1 MDEISIETYIQ
12 RGEALLR
19 QALEYAVSP
28 NFYAQIGLVFVAVL
42 LAYFIAGVAR
52 RFTHHLLKEDRIGIT
67 GLKRF
72 VGVASEM
79 LNPFLNILLL
89 MIMVDVSQSW
99 LGESWLVRI
108 GQSMAIVWLL
118 YMVNVRFVR
127 TYYIKMFVKWVVIP
141 IALLAA
147 LGWLTSVT
155 QYLESISIELGNI
168 QISVYGIFRM
178 LVFGA
183 VLFWLGRI
191 SNSAGQKL
199 IRNQE
204 ALDAGTKEVFAK
216 LFQVVVIAGVFILL
230 LQLMGINLTALAVFS
245 GAVGVGLGFGLQSIA
260 SNFISGVIILLDRS
274 LTVGDYVEME
284 DGRSGIIRELNMRSA
299 ILETFDGKDIVVPNE
314 KFITTEFT
322 NWTHKNNKQR
332 YSLEFSVAYD
342 TDFEV
347 LFDLVRGVVASHPK
361 VLSGD
366 HIDLEERP
374 DCEIKDFGDS
384 GINILVE
391 YWMEGIDDGKNR
403 VGADLNYMIL
413 QALRAHGIV
422 IPFPQREVRLLNE
435 QGHYKGQ

>member
-1 MDEISIETYIQ
+1 MDETSIAIYLQ
-12 RGEALLR
+12 RGEDLLQR
-19 QALEYAVSP
+19 TLEYAVSP
-28 NFYAQIGLVFVAVL
+28 SFYAQIGLIFVAVL
-42 LAYFIAGVAR
+42 LAYFVAGVAR
-52 RFTHHLLKEDRIGIT
+52 RFTRHMLQEDRISLT
-67 GLKRF
+67 SVKRF

-89 MIMVDVSQSW
+89 MITVDVSQSW

-118 YMVNVRFVR
+118 YMVNARFVR
-127 TYYIKMFVKWVVIP
+127 SYYVKMFVKWVVIP

-147 LGWLTSVT
+147 LGWLTPVT
-155 QYLESISIELGNI
+155 GYLESISLELGNI
-168 QISVYGIFRM
+168 QISVYGIVRM

-183 VLFWLGRI
+183 VLFWLGRV
-191 SNSAGQKL
+191 SNSAGQKI

-284 DGRSGIIRELNMRSA
+284 DGRAGIIRELNMRSA
-299 ILETFDGKDIVVPNE
+299 VLETFDGKDIMVPNE
-314 KFITTEFT
+314 KFITTEFI

-332 YSLEFSVAYD
+332 YTIEFSVAYD
-342 TDFEV
+342 TDFDT
-347 LFDLVRGVVASHPK
+347 LFDLIRGVVASHPK

-366 HIDLEERP
+366 HVDVEERP

-391 YWMEGIDDGKNR
+391 YWMEGIDDGRNR

-413 QALRAHGIV
+413 QALRAHDIV
-422 IPFPQREVRLLNE
+422 IPFPQREVRMLN
-435 QGHYKGQ
+435 GYAK

>member
-1 MDEISIETYIQ
+1 MDETSIAIYLQ
-12 RGEALLR
+12 RGEDLLQR
-19 QALEYAVSP
+19 TLEYAVSP
-28 NFYAQIGLVFVAVL
+28 SFYAQIGLIFVAVL
-42 LAYFIAGVAR
+42 LAYFVAGVAR
-52 RFTHHLLKEDRIGIT
+52 RFTRHMLQEDRISLT
-67 GLKRF
+67 SVKRF

-89 MIMVDVSQSW
+89 MITVDVSQSW

-118 YMVNVRFVR
+118 YMVNARFVR
-127 TYYIKMFVKWVVIP
+127 SYYVKMFVKWVVIP

-147 LGWLTSVT
+147 LGWLTPVT
-155 QYLESISIELGNI
+155 GYLESISLELGNI
-168 QISVYGIFRM
+168 QISVYGIVRM

-183 VLFWLGRI
+183 VLFWLGRV
-191 SNSAGQKL
+191 SNSAGQKI

-284 DGRSGIIRELNMRSA
+284 DGRAGIIRELNMRSA
-299 ILETFDGKDIVVPNE
+299 VLETFDGKDIMVPNE
-314 KFITTEFT
+314 KFITTEFI

-332 YSLEFSVAYD
+332 YTIEFSVAYD
-342 TDFEV
+342 TDFDT
-347 LFDLVRGVVASHPK
+347 LFDLIRGVVAAHPK

-366 HIDLEERP
+366 HVDVEERP
-374 DCEIKDFGDS
+374 DCEIKGFGDS

-391 YWMEGIDDGKNR
+391 YWMEGIDDGRNR

-413 QALRAHGIV
+413 QALRAHDIV
-422 IPFPQREVRLLNE
+422 IPFPQREVRMLN
-435 QGHYKGQ
+435 GYAK

>member
-1 MDEISIETYIQ
+1 MDETSIAIYLQ
-12 RGEALLR
+12 RGEDLLQR
-19 QALEYAVSP
+19 TLEYAVSP
-28 NFYAQIGLVFVAVL
+28 SFYAQIGLIFVAVL
-42 LAYFIAGVAR
+42 LAYFVAGVAR
-52 RFTHHLLKEDRIGIT
+52 RFTRHMLQEDRISLT
-67 GLKRF
+67 SVKRF

-89 MIMVDVSQSW
+89 MITVDVSQSW

-118 YMVNVRFVR
+118 YMVNARFVR
-127 TYYIKMFVKWVVIP
+127 SYYVKMFVKWVVIP

-147 LGWLTSVT
+147 LGWLTPVT
-155 QYLESISIELGNI
+155 GYLESISLELGNI
-168 QISVYGIFRM
+168 QISVYGIVRM

-183 VLFWLGRI
+183 VLFWLGRV
-191 SNSAGQKL
+191 SNSAGQKI

-284 DGRSGIIRELNMRSA
+284 DGRAGIIRELNMRSA
-299 ILETFDGKDIVVPNE
+299 VLETFDGKDIMVPNE
-314 KFITTEFT
+314 KFITTEFI

-332 YSLEFSVAYD
+332 YTIEFSVAYD
-342 TDFEV
+342 TDFDT
-347 LFDLVRGVVASHPK
+347 LFDLIRGVVAAHPK

-366 HIDLEERP
+366 HVDVEERP

-391 YWMEGIDDGKNR
+391 YWMEGIDDGRNR

-413 QALRAHGIV
+413 QALRAHDIV
-422 IPFPQREVRLLNE
+422 IPFPQREVRMLN
-435 QGHYKGQ
+435 GYAK